1 MLGSIIFRLFIM
13 RRSSS
18 THPHCWIITA
28 LHLISFIRILGYFF
42 SSLRPGIFS
51 WWYTNVAF
59 GRITSSS
66 RSRKSITPVILK
78 LSWDYYPT
86 NCYDICWAACEQLQ
100 RFHTFLKSLRWFE
113 SRAKVSRPTIIIK
126 WPGRWLEDLIFETIF
141 FLIGA
146 SVLSYRRGVIGRI
159 SLRIFFLA
167 LQVAYADTV

>member
-1 MLGSIIFRLFIM
+1 M
-13 RRSSS
+13 
-18 THPHCWIITA
+18 
-28 LHLISFIRILGYFF
+28 
-42 SSLRPGIFS
+42 
-51 WWYTNVAF
+51 
-59 GRITSSS
+59 
-66 RSRKSITPVILK
+66 ILK

-113 SRAKVSRPTIIIK
+113 SRAKVSRPTIIII

-159 SLRIFFLA
+159 SLRIFFWHYKLHTRIPCR
-167 LQVAYADTV
+167 LYCNCPRFGRTTRSVPRGDHVKHRKNSCIVVSCPLMC